1 MLHNPLKVNK
11 IASILVCCIIIAMV
25 ILNGFFMITHGE
37 HHCMGSAC
45 HTCETL
51 YFAQNLQKQLE
62 TTIVFSG
69 FITLLLSV
77 SGLCSRRK
85 FHLIFLKISLVDQKI
100 RMNN

>member
-1 MLHNPLKVNK
+1 MLHKPLKVNK

-25 ILNGFFMITHGE
+25 ILNGFFMVTHGE
-37 HHCMGSAC
+37 HHCTGSIC

-51 YFAQNLQKQLE
+51 YFAQSLQKQLE
-62 TTIVFSG
+62 STIVFTG

-77 SGLCSRRK
+77 SRLCNRRM
-85 FHLIFLKISLVDQKI
+85 FHLIFLNISLVDQKI